1 MRSDLWINLI
11 SDSCSCKQENP
22 NNLDFLNSKKV
33 WLKGM
38 QPLCAC
44 SQRSLCP
51 SSQVSI
57 LTTSPLIKKASGYL
71 EFQKLPLSK
80 RGKGETFLLCHHPTT
95 TTWNYE
101 ISCFM
106 EDVNTT
112 QRFSF
117 PFSELTYIPLEFNSR
132 KTRQHLTN

>member
-1 MRSDLWINLI
+1 MLKSRKWSGQQATTLWINLI

-22 NNLDFLNSKKV
+22 NNLDFLNPKKV

-44 SQRSLCP
+44 SQRSLCR

-57 LTTSPLIKKASGYL
+57 LTTSPLIKNFKASGYL

-80 RGKGETFLLCHHPTT
+80 RGKGETFLLCHHSTT
-95 TTWNYE
+95 TTWNYQN
-101 ISCFM
+101 FM
-106 EDVNTT
+106 FYEGRECLQVTT
-112 QRFSF
+112 
-117 PFSELTYIPLEFNSR
+117 ND
-132 KTRQHLTN
+132 